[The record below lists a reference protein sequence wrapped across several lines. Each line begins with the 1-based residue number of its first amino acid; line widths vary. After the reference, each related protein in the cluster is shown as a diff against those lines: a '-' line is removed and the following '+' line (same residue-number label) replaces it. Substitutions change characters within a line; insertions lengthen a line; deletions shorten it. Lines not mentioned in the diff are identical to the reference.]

1 VIDTSVLI
9 AAMIGNPIALKIFD
23 FVCKEQSATWHIS
36 KSIYSEYKLIINRDK
51 FSFSD
56 EQKLYWQDL
65 IKSNAVLEVP
75 ESDFHFSRDISDSKF
90 IQLAVSTK
98 AEYLLT
104 YDKLLLGAD
113 YKIES
118 SILEP
123 EVFVANLHL
132 IGN

>member
-1 VIDTSVLI
+1 MV
-9 AAMIGNPIALKIFD
+9 GNPVALKIFD
-23 FVCKEQSATWHIS
+23 FVSKEQSVSWHIS
-36 KSIYSEYKLIINRDK
+36 RPIYNEYKLIINRDK

-56 EQKLYWQDL
+56 EQKLYWRDI

-113 YKIES
+113 YKIET
-118 SILEP
+118 SIVEP
-123 EVFVANLHL
+123 EVFIANMPL
-132 IGN
+132 IGI